1 MIDLYLLDC
10 FRGTSFVQKV
20 VAVQSLENKQSSTS
34 IMHTKTSF
42 AVTHS
47 ISNQPGAR
55 QSCIS
60 PMRHFLLDMLVNGC
74 VYGNIPVHTI
84 LLKVGNRQ
92 HWLRR
97 TACCVADGMSRDSEL
112 ALSERLQGWNSH
124 HHSVQ
129 SQYAFSAISKLNR
142 VMLERL

>member
-1 MIDLYLLDC
+1 MLGRSLSIMIDLYLLDC
-10 FRGTSFVQKV
+10 FTGTSLVQKV

-60 PMRHFLLDMLVNGC
+60 PMRHFLLDMLHIVNGC

-84 LLKVGNRQ
+84 LLKLGNRQ
-92 HWLRR
+92 H
-97 TACCVADGMSRDSEL
+97 
-112 ALSERLQGWNSH
+112 
-124 HHSVQ
+124 
-129 SQYAFSAISKLNR
+129 
-142 VMLERL
+142 